1 VRANA
6 VDTSSPGVDF
16 RSPCRIEA
24 FDSLLTLDNVVF
36 YDLTD
41 PRGRNPGLNH
51 ANLRSLEA
59 TAANVG
65 SVEWALAIA
74 QMDVVIGVDSPALH
88 LAGTL
93 GRPAWVLLGH
103 VSDWCWPVA
112 TNKSPWYPT
121 ARIFRRP
128 APGDPDSLMESVRSA
143 LAAWLQIRRT
153 SSRH

>member
-1 VRANA
+1 M
-6 VDTSSPGVDF
+6 
-16 RSPCRIEA
+16 
-24 FDSLLTLDNVVF
+24 DNVVF

-74 QMDVVIGVDSPALH
+74 QMDLVIGVDSPALH